1 MVPETR
7 VTEPRRSIHEGAM
20 LSVSPSGTNEEIE
33 ASGPRTRPVVPAFD
47 RVYEEHF
54 DFVWR
59 SARRLG
65 VADEALDDVAQE
77 IFLVVHR
84 KLAEFEGRSS
94 LRTWLYAIARRVVS
108 DHRRSARRKRPH
120 TPLPETLSSA
130 ATPHGDAVRQQ
141 AATILHAFLE
151 SLPDEQRE
159 VFVLAELEQ
168 MTAPE
173 IAEATAA
180 PVNTVYSRLRL
191 ARQAF
196 ERCVARHRARL
207 GRES

>member
-1 MVPETR
+1 MLA
-7 VTEPRRSIHEGAM
+7 VTHGGT
-20 LSVSPSGTNEEIE
+20 SGELDG
-33 ASGPRTRPVVPAFD
+33 SGPRVHPAVPAFD
-47 RVYEEHF
+47 RVYEAHF

-84 KLAEFEGRSS
+84 KLGEFEGRSS

-120 TPLPETLSSA
+120 TELPDTLSSS
-130 ATPHGDAVRQQ
+130 ATPHGDVVRHQ
-141 AATILHAFLE
+141 AASILHAFLDA
-151 SLPDEQRE
+151 LPDEQRE

-173 IAEATAA
+173 IAEATSA

>member
-1 MVPETR
+1 
-7 VTEPRRSIHEGAM
+7 M
-20 LSVSPSGTNEEIE
+20 LAVSPSETNEEIDV
-33 ASGPRTRPVVPAFD
+33 SGPRVRPVVPAFD

-84 KLAEFEGRSS
+84 KLSEFEGRSS

-120 TPLPETLSSA
+120 TPLPETLSSS

-191 ARQAF
+191 ARQSF

>member
-1 MVPETR
+1 MTDA
-7 VTEPRRSIHEGAM
+7 PRPAHEGAM
-20 LSVSPSGTNEEIE
+20 FAVVPSGTSEEVE
-33 ASGPRTRPVVPAFD
+33 EGSAPRARPAVPPFEQ
-47 RVYEEHF
+47 VYEEHF

-84 KLAEFEGRSS
+84 KLGEFEGRSS

-120 TPLPETLSSA
+120 TPLPETLSSS
-130 ATPHGDAVRQQ
+130 ATPHGDVVRQQ
-141 AATILHAFLE
+141 AASILHAFLE

-173 IAEATAA
+173 IADATSA

-196 ERCVARHRARL
+196 ERCVTRHRARL